1 MIQEFEKN
9 SLKNFHDIHE
19 RFLGLE
25 LNLRGDMVYNKNI
38 VLIFL
43 IIMLSFAIVSEVSAV
58 EIDDA
63 EPPESGLNGPHRLF
77 NPAGP
82 QMPSERFHEASN
94 GSVGYT
100 INNHN
105 SNINRTSLS
114 DVPSGTAEH
123 KNLYEY
129 DNHENS
135 HDLDGQKN
143 TDFPIKEKS
152 HNINSSEAFG
162 ENNMNHGEKMKD
174 APKQDFDRTMPR
186 ELVENQFSEGIDEI
200 TSELIGMESASV
212 AFKNLRRDAFDSPS
226 EFNGVLPQELPKGIV
241 FEYTFSLTDEFG
253 GLDSIGGD
261 LSYKNITPDFL
272 TLIDDISLSDTE
284 LPIVDDATPENS
296 QLNNNFLLE
305 ITNINRLKNTH
316 FQFTHNSMPIGNSIH
331 DGGFD
336 NPLKHGSDCTPNL
349 EEEFKI

>member
-162 ENNMNHGEKMKD
+162 ENNMDHGEKMKD

-331 DGGFD
+331 DEGFD

-349 EEEFKI
+349 

>member
-162 ENNMNHGEKMKD
+162 ENNMDHGEKMKD

>member
-1 MIQEFEKN
+1 M
-9 SLKNFHDIHE
+9 
-19 RFLGLE
+19 
-25 LNLRGDMVYNKNI
+25 
-38 VLIFL
+38 
-43 IIMLSFAIVSEVSAV
+43 
-58 EIDDA
+58 
-63 EPPESGLNGPHRLF
+63 
-77 NPAGP
+77 
-82 QMPSERFHEASN
+82 
-94 GSVGYT
+94 
-100 INNHN
+100 
-105 SNINRTSLS
+105 
-114 DVPSGTAEH
+114 
-123 KNLYEY
+123 
-129 DNHENS
+129 
-135 HDLDGQKN
+135 DGQKN

-162 ENNMNHGEKMKD
+162 ENNMDHGEKMKD

-200 TSELIGMESASV
+200 TSEMIGMESASV

-331 DGGFD
+331 DEGFD

>member
-226 EFNGVLPQELPKGIV
+226 EFNGVLPQVLPKEIV
-241 FEYTFSLTDEFG
+241 YEYTFSLTDEFG

-284 LPIVDDATPENS
+284 LPIVDDATPGNS

>member
-162 ENNMNHGEKMKD
+162 ENNMDHGEKMKD

-284 LPIVDDATPENS
+284 LPIVDDATPGNS

>member
-152 HNINSSEAFG
+152 HNINSSEDFV
-162 ENNMNHGEKMKD
+162 ENNMDHGEKMKD

>member
-162 ENNMNHGEKMKD
+162 ENNMDHGEKMKD

-284 LPIVDDATPENS
+284 LPIVDDAISANS

>member
-162 ENNMNHGEKMKD
+162 ENNMDHGEKMKD

-305 ITNINRLKNTH
+305 ITNINRLKKTH
-316 FQFTHNSMPIGNSIH
+316 ISNLPIIVCLSGIAFMM
-331 DGGFD
+331 GGLII
-336 NPLKHGSDCTPNL
+336 P
-349 EEEFKI
+349 

>member
-1 MIQEFEKN
+1 
-9 SLKNFHDIHE
+9 
-19 RFLGLE
+19 
-25 LNLRGDMVYNKNI
+25 
-38 VLIFL
+38 
-43 IIMLSFAIVSEVSAV
+43 MLSFAIVSEVSAV

-105 SNINRTSLS
+105 SNINRTSLN
-114 DVPSGTAEH
+114 DVPSGTVEH
-123 KNLYEY
+123 KNLYEHV
-129 DNHENS
+129 NHENS
-135 HDLDGQKN
+135 HDSDCQN
-143 TDFPIKEKS
+143 SVDFPIKEKS

-162 ENNMNHGEKMKD
+162 ENGIDHGEKMKD
-174 APKQDFDRTMPR
+174 VPNQDFDRTMPR

-200 TSELIGMESASV
+200 TSNLIGMESASV

-226 EFNGVLPQELPKGIV
+226 EFNGVLPQELPKEIV
-241 FEYTFSLTDEFG
+241 YEYTFSLTDEFG

-284 LPIVDDATPENS
+284 LPIVDDAISANS

-305 ITNINRLKNTH
+305 ITNINGLKNTH
-316 FQFTHNSMPIGNSIH
+316 FQITHNSMPIGNSIH

>member
-162 ENNMNHGEKMKD
+162 ENNMDHGEKMKD

-284 LPIVDDATPENS
+284 LPIVDDATPGNS

-331 DGGFD
+331 DRGFD

>member
-38 VLIFL
+38 VLVFL

-162 ENNMNHGEKMKD
+162 ENNMDHGEKMKD